1 MRRNESGGRA
11 GKAEDARPSGSE
23 EQGCGGTS
31 QAGGPVMQKMP
42 ARLAARRSRVA
53 AERVR
58 RAGRANR
65 RCPPVWQRG
74 GAGLRRNES
83 GGRAGN
89 AEDARPSG
97 SEEEQGCGGTSQ
109 AGGPVMQKM
118 PARLA
123 ARRSRVA
130 AERVR
135 RAGRASRRCP
145 PVWQRGG
152 AGMRRNGSGG
162 RAGKAED
169 ARPSGSEEEQG
180 CGGTSQAGGPVM
192 QKMPAR
198 LAARR
203 SRVAAEQVRRTG
215 R

>member
-1 MRRNESGGRA
+1 MRRN
-11 GKAEDARPSGSE
+11 
-23 EQGCGGTS
+23 
-31 QAGGPVMQKMP
+31 V
-42 ARLAARRSRVA
+42 
-53 AERVR
+53 
-58 RAGRANR
+58 
-65 RCPPVWQRG
+65 
-74 GAGLRRNES
+74 S

-97 SEEEQGCGGTSQ
+97 SEEDQGCGGTCQ

-152 AGMRRNGSGG
+152 AGLRRNESGG
-162 RAGKAED
+162 RADNAEDARPSGSEEEQGCGVTSQAGGPIMQKMPARLAARRSRVAAERVRRAGRASRRCPPVWQRGGAGLRRNESGGRADNAED

-180 CGGTSQAGGPVM
+180 CGGTCQAGGPGK

-203 SRVAAEQVRRTG
+203 SRVAA
-215 R
+215 

>member
-11 GKAEDARPSGSE
+11 GK
-23 EQGCGGTS
+23 
-31 QAGGPVMQKMP
+31 
-42 ARLAARRSRVA
+42 
-53 AERVR
+53 
-58 RAGRANR
+58 
-65 RCPPVWQRG
+65 
-74 GAGLRRNES
+74 
-83 GGRAGN
+83 

-109 AGGPVMQKM
+109 AGGPVMQKI

-152 AGMRRNGSGG
+152 AGLRRNESGG
-162 RAGKAED
+162 RAGNAED
-169 ARPSGSEEEQG
+169 SRPSGSEEEQG
-180 CGGTSQAGGPVM
+180 CGGTGQAGGPGN
-192 QKMPAR
+192 
-198 LAARR
+198 RR
-203 SRVAAEQVRRTG
+203 CPPVWQRKKECQIN
-215 R
+215 

>member
-1 MRRNESGGRA
+1 MRRNR
-11 GKAEDARPSGSE
+11 
-23 EQGCGGTS
+23 
-31 QAGGPVMQKMP
+31 
-42 ARLAARRSRVA
+42 
-53 AERVR
+53 
-58 RAGRANR
+58 
-65 RCPPVWQRG
+65 
-74 GAGLRRNES
+74 S

-109 AGGPVMQKM
+109 AGGPVKQKM

-130 AERVR
+130 AER
-135 RAGRASRRCP
+135 
-145 PVWQRGG
+145 
-152 AGMRRNGSGG
+152 SGG

-180 CGGTSQAGGPVM
+180 CGGTGQAGGPVM

-198 LAARR
+198 LAAMR
-203 SRVAAEQVRRTG
+203 SRVAAEQVRRAG